1 MAEAAVKGAKP
12 EAIAQVSW
20 AVNDIDKV
28 VEKWSKLYG
37 LGPWTYVE
45 NGGVDA
51 KGRPWRIRMAFTK
64 VGPLE
69 LELVQCTEGR
79 IFQSRFLDTWGEG
92 VHHIG
97 WYVDDVDKAVAG
109 LAGQGARVFV
119 HDPGKF
125 AYLDAGG
132 VGGAIFEL
140 MQKR

>member
-1 MAEAAVKGAKP
+1 
-12 EAIAQVSW
+12 
-20 AVNDIDKV
+20 
-28 VEKWSKLYG
+28 
-37 LGPWTYVE
+37 
-45 NGGVDA
+45 
-51 KGRPWRIRMAFTK
+51 MAFAD
-64 VGPLE
+64 VGPLQ

-97 WYVDDVDKAVAG
+97 WYVDDVDKTVAG
-109 LAGQGARVFV
+109 LAAEGAKVFV

-132 VGGAIFEL
+132 AGGAIFEL